1 MKAGTFIVQTLTADG
16 LSHFFLRDRMAGII
30 KRISCCCLDGP
41 GKTTGTT
48 PTFGV
53 RIDAPYTPTRSDP
66 SSPRCLSSAILA
78 RFSVENLYRSDRHRR
93 HLSQSPAALL
103 VLLSV
108 PHRRHPGRAEPEVGE
123 VEGML
128 GRKAAVSSSDG
139 ASLGC
144 ALLLSLRMV
153 KRGHEEDSRAPSP
166 STLGC
171 WLAACCNFQASLKL
185 DNRQRSCSSRR
196 RTKRS
201 SSGSPGDVREK
212 HEGDTC
218 SAPRI
223 HVYIS
228 VDTFDGSFQG
238 LLPRW
243 RRSHF

>member
-123 VEGML
+123 VERML
-128 GRKAAVSSSDG
+128 GRKAAVI
-139 ASLGC
+139 LQ
-144 ALLLSLRMV
+144 
-153 KRGHEEDSRAPSP
+153 RGHLSGALSCCRCEWSKGATRKTLARPLPPPLVVGWRHVAISR
-166 STLGC
+166 
-171 WLAACCNFQASLKL
+171 LA
-185 DNRQRSCSSRR
+185 
-196 RTKRS
+196 
-201 SSGSPGDVREK
+201 
-212 HEGDTC
+212 
-218 SAPRI
+218 
-223 HVYIS
+223 
-228 VDTFDGSFQG
+228 
-238 LLPRW
+238 
-243 RRSHF
+243 